1 MLWEPYYIETNFLRE
16 DIPFQID
23 KVNELYVD
31 DFKGIFE
38 IIEKWILKDIGNIS
52 HDNTLSLTLSITL
65 TQTQT

>member
-1 MLWEPYYIETNFLRE
+1 MLWEPYSIETNFLRE

-52 HDNTLSLTLSITL
+52 HDNTLSHTLNHSHSNSS
-65 TQTQT
+65 